1 MLTKLNLEGSW
12 DEVREKIKENNIELT
27 DDDLVYEPGKE
38 DELLKRLSQ
47 KMNRS
52 PQQVK
57 MLIESISSNK
67 GRAS

>member
-1 MLTKLNLEGSW
+1 MSTELNLEGSW
-12 DEVREKIKENNIELT
+12 NEVREKIKETNIELT

-38 DELLKRLSQ
+38 DVLLNRLSQ
-47 KMNRS
+47 KMNRG